1 MATER
6 LAAKLR
12 GFGLDKEEAEIY
24 VFISASGPTPA
35 RVVARR
41 FSLNRMKAYRSLKA
55 LEEKEF
61 VQRVMGRPV
70 KFVAAPLKVVIDR
83 QMGSLHQTLS
93 DLEANQDAFIREWEN
108 LASGYDQPPEEPK
121 FRIFQGRQQVFELLL
136 EMYDR
141 THDTVRLV
149 TTTSDLARISLWGLD
164 DKLKALNKQGK
175 KIRVLTQIDSE
186 NWKGVEPYIGFT
198 EIRHITLKTPIRFAI
213 IDGSEA
219 LTTVSM
225 DDSMSMTTSADTG
238 LWTDASS
245 YVAALGIFFD
255 ALWSLAPDAES
266 VIESLKTGEPTPEIR
281 TYTTQEEYASIFRGM
296 IAKATRNVDIIARN
310 ATMLPTPLSDIEKV
324 AVRGVNVKLLTRTDE
339 ETLPEVSRIADTPIV
354 VSENAAVT
362 DLVFLAVDDREVL
375 LNVPYAESQKR
386 TIWSNIPAYVST
398 MLLVFKDYWELG
410 KPLQER
416 LRLAAQRRR
425 ADLLSKKIREGFEGA
440 GWAAETPG
448 VVAGTS
454 SKNYTFD
461 VLARD
466 PGNANNRLCI
476 DVVVNES
483 VYNKIIERG
492 NIGPDLVASR
502 YLIASLMPFK
512 TEELRLAEL
521 YRIRIIHSDTEDG
534 LVSSLVKL
542 VQR

>member
-1 MATER
+1 MATEK
-6 LAAKLR
+6 LAARLR

-41 FSLNRMKAYRSLKA
+41 FSFNRMKAYRSLKA

-70 KFVAAPLKVVIDR
+70 KFVAAPLRIVIDR

-93 DLEANQDAFIREWEN
+93 DLEANQDAFIREWES
-108 LASGYDQPPEEPK
+108 LASGSDHRAHTEEPR

-141 THDTVRLV
+141 THDTIRLV
-149 TTTSDLARISLWGLD
+149 TTTSDLARLSLWGLD
-164 DKLKALNKQGK
+164 DKLKVLNRQGK

-186 NWKGVEPYIGFT
+186 NWKGVEPYSGFT
-198 EIRHITLKTPIRFAI
+198 EIRHITLQTPIRFAI

-219 LTTVSM
+219 LTTVAM
-225 DDSMSMTTSADTG
+225 DDSMSMTTNADTG
-238 LWTDASS
+238 LWTDAPS
-245 YVAALGIFFD
+245 YVAALGVFFD

-266 VIESLKTGEPTPEIR
+266 VIESLKTGVPTPEIR
-281 TYTTQEEYASIFRGM
+281 TYTTQEEYASIFMGM
-296 IAKATRNVDIIARN
+296 ISKATKNVDIIARN
-310 ATMLPTPLSDIEKV
+310 ATTLPAPLSDIEEV
-324 AVRGVNVKLLTRTDE
+324 AGRGINVRLLTRTDE
-339 ETLPEVSRIADTPIV
+339 ENLPEVSRIADTPIV

-362 DLVFLAVDDREVL
+362 DLVFLAVDSKEVL

-386 TIWSNIPAYVST
+386 TIWSNMPAYVGT

-425 ADLLSKKIREGFEGA
+425 ADLLSKRIREGFEGA
-440 GWAAETPG
+440 GWTAEAPG
-448 VVAGTS
+448 IVAGTS
-454 SKNYTFD
+454 SKKYTFD

-466 PGNANNRLCI
+466 PGNTNNRLCI
-476 DVVVNES
+476 DVVVNEP
-483 VYNKIIERG
+483 VYNKIIERS
-492 NIGPDLVASR
+492 NVVPDLAASK
-502 YLIASLMPFK
+502 YIIASLMPFK

-521 YRIRIIHSDTEDG
+521 YRIRIIHSDTEEE

-542 VQR
+542 V